1 MSTPSMPIDGSSLSD
16 EELVQ
21 RMTRGDE
28 NALRTLVQRQGARLA
43 FLARRILGAS
53 ATEEDVEEVVSD
65 TFLHAW
71 NTSEAYDP
79 ERALVRTWLGWLL
92 IARGLP
98 KRRSLLRLQRLHEAV
113 TQRAASEITI
123 DDTYNQIEERADAYT
138 QLQLALKLLRE
149 TAPVDAELLS
159 RRYFEQQTPA
169 EIARDLGISDSHARV
184 RLFRALHKLRKILS
198 AE

>member
-123 DDTYNQIEERADAYT
+123 DDIRTIRSKSVLMPTHNFSLRSSCSEKR
-138 QLQLALKLLRE
+138 LQL
-149 TAPVDAELLS
+149 
-159 RRYFEQQTPA
+159 TPSFSLA
-169 EIARDLGISDSHARV
+169 GTSSSKPLP
-184 RLFRALHKLRKILS
+184 K
-198 AE
+198 